1 MDWSAPVSDDV
12 AARRAGGRR
21 RYNARR
27 AFFAV
32 FRQARVA
39 KLLCKAPPLA
49 HGAQAMIARALGVH
63 RSTITRDVQR
73 LYRLAREGP
82 RTRREQTREA
92 RRYALAQLERP
103 DTDAETLPLSP
114 SADGQ
119 WMPPDGI
126 DDLFEEGQRELDRL
140 AAALGQPRPPML
152 QALHELQRLQAG
164 RAGEQL
170 TSPAELDVTVEGGG
184 LPGEMLAGAKRS

>member
-1 MDWSAPVSDDV
+1 V
-12 AARRAGGRR
+12 AVFAAFF
-21 RYNARR
+21 ASPPAKQVL

-39 KLLCKAPPLA
+39 QLLCKAPPLA
-49 HGAQAMIARALGVH
+49 HGTQAKIARALGVH

-82 RTRREQTREA
+82 TIRREQTREA
-92 RRYALAQLERP
+92 CRHALAQFEWA

-119 WMPPDGI
+119 WTPPDGI
-126 DDLFEEGQRELDRL
+126 DDLFEERHR
-140 AAALGQPRPPML
+140 ALGWLLSAREEAGPPGKVNGVRI
-152 QALHELQRLQAG
+152 AR
-164 RAGEQL
+164 
-170 TSPAELDVTVEGGG
+170 
-184 LPGEMLAGAKRS
+184 